1 MQAPPKTTRAAAR
14 AAGGSRPSGADA
26 APGGSSRS
34 RAEGSGPSQP
44 GANAPA
50 QDPGP
55 GTATTQG
62 PSFLG
67 EIEIVIPGRVLLLQE
82 CGQEDGK
89 PGPLPPPR
97 RLEAQAMR
105 WAYVLRSRERWLG
118 KIGASQEHED
128 DAVRTMRDFGID
140 DAALQLIA
148 AASRVVVRM
157 PYRAEGVGWAG
168 RVFPWEYVIAAAT
181 RRQRRVKSRHLTVM
195 RELRPAQTE
204 HPTWQPSGGEPTL
217 LFVQSAPGGLR
228 QQWDFSGEL
237 ARLQRTLAGIR
248 VEVLTDPTWEQL
260 HDRVRDLRPDLVH
273 LSGFDNLQ
281 GLKALRD
288 LVPDR
293 ELVESD
299 VGLRAPG
306 DSPAGELEVEEL
318 GKLLADERKVQDGM
332 LLAGSETGVAVV
344 GAQRLAEAL
353 KASGKHCAYCVGV
366 SMENS
371 AARTAA
377 LIVGERAALAAVGFQ
392 DAIENALV
400 DYFFE
405 LFYTQLSAP
414 AAHAPLP
421 AWDAPLAF
429 EQAWLRA
436 RMEPNAT
443 RATGITLWAGAPL
456 MPERARAAVAAEV
469 RAGDVPPRVICQP
482 ESELNYAVLHNSGV
496 LFRQFVVERGNA
508 RETDWLDV
516 DVELHLGAEPARFSR
531 RFRADKSRFD
541 LTSEVHLPLTASL
554 MRSLQEAVNSTL
566 VIQLSHNGGPLERES
581 HRLRL
586 LPVDQ
591 WRDNDRDGQWLP
603 SFVLPR
609 DPAVGRAV
617 EQAQRYVRVL
627 RDDPAAGF
635 EGYQAAPTT
644 EEEQLREVDLQVQ
657 AIWATLVH
665 EWQLGYI
672 NPPPSYSSNL
682 DSQRLRTPSTV
693 LGGRSG
699 TCIDL
704 ALLFAACLE
713 LVDIYPVIF
722 LLQGHAL
729 PGYWRHCNFRDDYR
743 ALRTGTGGAAA
754 HGVDTDPN
762 SSGTRQVHSWQALG
776 RAAFREVRQL
786 IRARQLVPIETVR
799 LTEYCGFVEAI
810 ESGVAALSEA
820 GDFHSILDVV
830 TARQDGITPLPIVG
844 GQP

>member
-1 MQAPPKTTRAAAR
+1 MQAPGKTIRAASR
-14 AAGGSRPSGADA
+14 AADGLRPSGAKA
-26 APGGSSRS
+26 APGGSSRP
-34 RAEGSGPSQP
+34 RAEGSAPSQP
-44 GANAPA
+44 GANASA
-50 QDPGP
+50 QDRGP
-55 GTATTQG
+55 GAATTHG

-67 EIEIVIPGRVLLLQE
+67 AIEIVIPGEVLLLHE
-82 CGQEDGK
+82 CGQEDGG

-148 AASRVVVRM
+148 GASRVVVRM

-181 RRQRRVKSRHLTVM
+181 RRHRRAQGHHLTVM
-195 RELRPAQTE
+195 RELRPAQTD
-204 HPTWQPSGGEPTL
+204 HPIWQPSGGERTL

-237 ARLQRTLAGIR
+237 VRLQRALAGIR

-281 GLKALRD
+281 GLKALRE

-293 ELVESD
+293 DPVESEN
-299 VGLRAPG
+299 GPFALG
-306 DSPAGELEVEEL
+306 D
-318 GKLLADERKVQDGM
+318 LLADERKVQDGM
-332 LLAGSETGVAVV
+332 LLAGSETGVA
-344 GAQRLAEAL
+344 EAL
-353 KASGKHCAYCVGV
+353 NASGKHCAYFVGV

-377 LIVGERAALAAVGFQ
+377 LIVGECAALAAVGFQ

-405 LFYTQLSAP
+405 LFYTQLSAL

-429 EQAWLRA
+429 EQAWLSA
-436 RMEPNAT
+436 RVEPNAT
-443 RATGITLWAGAPL
+443 RATGIALWAGAPL
-456 MPERARAAVAAEV
+456 MPERARAAIAAEV
-469 RAGDVPPRVICQP
+469 RCADTPPRVMCQP

-508 RETDWLDV
+508 CETDWIDV

-531 RFRADKSRFD
+531 RFRADRSRFD

-554 MRSLQEAVNSTL
+554 MRSLQEAINSTL
-566 VIQLSHNGGPLERES
+566 VIQLAHNGGPLERES

-672 NPPPSYSSNL
+672 NPPPSYSGNL

-729 PGYWRHCNFRDDYR
+729 PGYWRHCDFRDDYR
-743 ALRTGTGGAAA
+743 ALRAGTGWATA

-799 LTEYCGFVEAI
+799 LTEYCGFVDAI
-810 ESGVAALSEA
+810 ESGVAALSEP
-820 GDFHSILDVV
+820 GDFHSMLDVV

-844 GQP
+844 GQS

>member
-1 MQAPPKTTRAAAR
+1 
-14 AAGGSRPSGADA
+14 
-26 APGGSSRS
+26 
-34 RAEGSGPSQP
+34 
-44 GANAPA
+44 
-50 QDPGP
+50 
-55 GTATTQG
+55 
-62 PSFLG
+62 
-67 EIEIVIPGRVLLLQE
+67 LLHE
-82 CGQEDGK
+82 CGREDGK

-157 PYRAEGVGWAG
+157 PYRVEGEGWAG

-181 RRQRRVKSRHLTVM
+181 RRHRRAQGHHLTVM
-195 RELRPAQTE
+195 RELLPAQTE
-204 HPTWQPSGGEPTL
+204 HPTWQPSAGERTL

-248 VEVLTDPTWEQL
+248 IEVLTDPTWEQL

-281 GLKALRD
+281 GLKALRE
-288 LVPDR
+288 LVPER
-293 ELVESD
+293 EPVESEI
-299 VGLRAPG
+299 GPFALG
-306 DSPAGELEVEEL
+306 D
-318 GKLLADERKVQDGM
+318 LLADEREVQDGM

-353 KASGKHCAYCVGV
+353 NASGNHCAYFVGV

-414 AAHAPLP
+414 AQHAPLP

-443 RATGITLWAGAPL
+443 RATGIALWAGAPL

-469 RAGDVPPRVICQP
+469 RAADTPPRVACQP
-482 ESELNYAVLHNSGV
+482 ESELNYAVLHNNGV

-508 RETDWLDV
+508 RESDWLDV

-635 EGYQAAPTT
+635 EGYQAAPTA

-672 NPPPSYSSNL
+672 NPPPTYSGNL

-743 ALRTGTGGAAA
+743 GLRAGSGGAAA

-810 ESGVAALSEA
+810 ESGVAALSEP
-820 GDFHSILDVV
+820 GDFHSMLDVV

>member
-1 MQAPPKTTRAAAR
+1 MQAPAKTVRAQATVDNTR
-14 AAGGSRPSGADA
+14 RPRRDDAPTGGADRPGPA
-26 APGGSSRS
+26 AP
-34 RAEGSGPSQP
+34 PSIQP
-44 GANAPA
+44 EANAPA
-50 QDPGP
+50 QDRGA
-55 GTATTQG
+55 GTATTRG

-67 EIEIVIPGRVLLLQE
+67 EIEIVVPGQVHRLQE
-82 CGQEDGK
+82 CGREDGK
-89 PGPLPPPR
+89 AGPLPPPR

-105 WAYVLRSRERWLG
+105 WSYVLRTRERWLG
-118 KIGASQEHED
+118 KSGASQEHED
-128 DAVRTMRDFGID
+128 DAVRTLLDFGID
-140 DAALQLIA
+140 DAALQHIA

-157 PYRAEGVGWAG
+157 PYRAEGEGWAG

-181 RRQRRVKSRHLTVM
+181 RRHRRAQGHHLTVM
-195 RELRPAQTE
+195 RELQPAHADRPPWE
-204 HPTWQPSGGEPTL
+204 PSGSERTL
-217 LFVQSAPGGLR
+217 LFVQCAPGGLR

-237 ARLQRTLAGIR
+237 ARLRRALAGIR

-288 LVPDR
+288 LVSDR
-293 ELVESD
+293 EPVESD
-299 VGLRAPG
+299 MGPLALG
-306 DSPAGELEVEEL
+306 D
-318 GKLLADERKVQDGM
+318 LLADERQVQDGM
-332 LLAGSETGVAVV
+332 MLAGRETGVAVV

-353 KASGKHCAYCVGV
+353 NASGSHCAYFVGV

-405 LFYTQLSAP
+405 LYYTQLSAP
-414 AAHAPLP
+414 RPHAPLP

-443 RATGITLWAGAPL
+443 RATGIAFWAGAPL
-456 MPERARAAVAAEV
+456 MPERVGPAVAAEV
-469 RAGDVPPRVICQP
+469 RAADVPPRMVCQP
-482 ESELNYAVLHNSGV
+482 ESELNYAVLHNNGV

-508 RETDWLDV
+508 REGDWLDV
-516 DVELHLGAEPARFSR
+516 DVELHVGAEPARFSR
-531 RFRADKSRFD
+531 RFRAEKSRFD
-541 LTSEVHLPLTASL
+541 LTSDVHMPLTASL

-566 VIQLSHNGGPLERES
+566 IVQLSHNGGPLERES

-591 WRDNDRDGQWLP
+591 WRDNDKDGQWLP

-609 DPAVGRAV
+609 DPAVGRAI

-635 EGYQAAPTT
+635 EGYQAAPTA
-644 EEEQLREVDLQVQ
+644 EEDQLREVDLQVQ

-672 NPPPSYSSNL
+672 NPPPTYSSNL

-729 PGYWRHCNFRDDYR
+729 PGYWRHCNFREDYR
-743 ALRTGTGGAAA
+743 ALRAGAGGTAAQVA
-754 HGVDTDPN
+754 DTDPN
-762 SSGTRQVHSWQALG
+762 SSGTRQVYSWQAVG
-776 RAAFREVRQL
+776 RSAFREVRQL

-799 LTEYCGFVEAI
+799 LTEHCGFVEAI
-810 ESGVAALSEA
+810 ESGVAALSEP
-820 GDFHSILDVV
+820 GDFHSMLDIV
-830 TARQDGITPLPIVG
+830 TARQDRITPLPIVG
-844 GQP
+844 GEA